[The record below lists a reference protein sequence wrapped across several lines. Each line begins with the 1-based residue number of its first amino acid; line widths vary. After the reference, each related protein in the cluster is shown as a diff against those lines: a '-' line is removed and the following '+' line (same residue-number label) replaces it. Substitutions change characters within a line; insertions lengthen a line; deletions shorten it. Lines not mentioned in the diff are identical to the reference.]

1 MLTITTA
8 DAEAFL
14 FREARLIDDGRFDEW
29 LSLFAPDCLYS
40 LPILADADTGAG
52 ESDPQE
58 LALEPSLIHDDR
70 RRLEE
75 RVFRLQETR
84 AYAQEPPSR
93 TQHNIS
99 NVEVLDGGRAAARVL
114 CNLTLF
120 EVRVGDASQPDL
132 GRPQVLAGRCDYLL
146 EGAPPDLRIS
156 RKRVLLLTRD
166 LPLSNLSFI
175 I

>member
-1 MLTITTA
+1 MSLA
-8 DAEAFL
+8 LPAVEFFL
-14 FREARLIDDGRFDEW
+14 FEEARLLDEGRLDEW
-29 LSLFAPDCLYS
+29 LALFADECLYW
-40 LPILADADTGAG
+40 LPILEGD
-52 ESDPQE
+52 EEMEP
-58 LALEPSLIHDDR
+58 ALIYDDR
-70 RRLEE
+70 TRLGE
-75 RVFRLQETR
+75 RVFRLNETR

-99 NVEVLDGGRAAARVL
+99 NVQIVESGTDVTRVR

-132 GRPQVLAGRCDYLL
+132 GHAQVLAGRCEYSLVGM
-146 EGAPPDLRIS
+146 EDLRIA

-166 LPLSNLSFI
+166 LPLDNLSFI

>member
-1 MLTITTA
+1 VKLDRS

-14 FREARLIDDGRFDEW
+14 FREARLLDEGRLDEW
-29 LSLFAPDCLYS
+29 LALFAEECLYW
-40 LPILADADTGAG
+40 LPILDEA
-52 ESDPQE
+52 SD
-58 LALEPSLIHDDR
+58 LEPSLVYDNR
-70 RRLEE
+70 ARLEE
-75 RVFRLQETR
+75 RIFRLNETR
-84 AYAQEPPSR
+84 AFAQEPPSR

-99 NVEVLDGGRAAARVL
+99 NVEVVESGSTTARVR

-132 GRPQVLAGRCDYLL
+132 GKPQVLAGRCEYVIAS
-146 EGAPPDLRIS
+146 GPDLRIAQ
-156 RKRVLLLTRD
+156 KKVLLLTRD

>member
-1 MLTITTA
+1 MTISKA
-8 DAEAFL
+8 DAEGIL
-14 FREARLIDDGRFDEW
+14 FREARLLDEGRLDEW
-29 LSLFAPDCLYS
+29 LALFAPACHYW
-40 LPILADADTGAG
+40 LPILDEGAG
-52 ESDPQE
+52 QSAATGSP
-58 LALEPSLIHDDR
+58 LEPSLIYDDR

-99 NVEVLDGGRAAARVL
+99 NVEVVEGTFDGARVL

-120 EVRVGDASQPDL
+120 EVRIGDASQLDL
-132 GRPQVLAGRCDYLL
+132 GRPQVLAGRCEYRLVGDALD
-146 EGAPPDLRIS
+146 PRIAM
-156 RKRVLLLTRD
+156 KRVALRTRD
-166 LPLSNLSFI
+166 LPLANLSFI

>member
-1 MLTITTA
+1 MILDRA

-14 FREARLIDDGRFDEW
+14 FREARLLDEGRLDDW
-29 LSLFAPDCLYS
+29 VALFAAECLYW
-40 LPILADADTGAG
+40 LPIHDSGS
-52 ESDPQE
+52 EM
-58 LALEPSLIHDDR
+58 EPSLIHDDR
-70 RRLEE
+70 ARLEE
-75 RVFRLQETR
+75 RIFRLNETR

-99 NVEVLDGGRAAARVL
+99 NVVVLDNADAGARVL

-120 EVRVGDASQPDL
+120 EVRIGDASQLDL
-132 GRPQVLAGRCDYLL
+132 GRPQVLAGRCEYLL
-146 EGAPPDLRIS
+146 VGAPDLRIA
-156 RKRVLLLTRD
+156 RKKVTLLTRD

>member
-1 MLTITTA
+1 MKLTPA
-8 DAEAFL
+8 AVESFL
-14 FREARLIDDGRFDEW
+14 FREARLLDEGRLDEW
-29 LSLFAPDCLYS
+29 LALFPEDCLYW
-40 LPILADADTGAG
+40 LPILDDGG
-52 ESDPQE
+52 EM
-58 LALEPSLIHDDR
+58 EPSIIYDDR
-70 RRLEE
+70 SRLEE
-75 RVFRLQETR
+75 RIFRLKETR

-99 NVEVLDGGRAAARVL
+99 NVEIVESSSDVTRVR

-132 GRPQVLAGRCDYLL
+132 GQPQVLAGRCEYVLV
-146 EGAPPDLRIS
+146 GSAHLRIA

-166 LPLSNLSFI
+166 LPLGNLSFI